1 MKQTIIITGAT
12 GKFGKVLVKN
22 FLKKGDTVI
31 AIGKSKKKLNQLK
44 IYLEKKNQNLF
55 LYLLLSIR
63 REEILIDQLL
73 ILRLYFQEL
82 I

>member
-44 IYLEKKNQNLF
+44 IYLEKKKSKLIF
-55 LYLLLSIR
+55 SLY
-63 REEILIDQLL
+63 
-73 ILRLYFQEL
+73 
-82 I
+82 